1 MSKDKNFQS
10 LLDAEK
16 EAESVI
22 NEARQYRNKLLEDT
36 LEETHQ
42 QELLFEQRI
51 PEIHQSA
58 LIRAN
63 QHAEQIIHDYQN
75 RHDERSRELRELAE
89 HREQEALDAAFQ
101 LFISSED

>member
-1 MSKDKNFQS
+1 MSKDSNFQS

-16 EAESVI
+16 EAERI
-22 NEARQYRNKLLEDT
+22 IGEARDYRNKLLEDA
-36 LEETHQ
+36 LEQTRQ
-42 QELLFEQRI
+42 QEILFEQRI

-63 QHAEQIIHDYQN
+63 QHAEQIIGDFQN

-89 HREQEALDAAFQ
+89 QREQEALDAAFN
-101 LFISSED
+101 LFINSHD

>member
-1 MSKDKNFQS
+1 MSKDNNFQS

-16 EAESVI
+16 EAEQIIS
-22 NEARQYRNKLLEDT
+22 EARDYRNRLLEET
-36 LEETHQ
+36 MQQTHQ
-42 QELLFEQRI
+42 QEVSFEHRI

-63 QHAEQIIHDYQN
+63 QHAEQIISDYQH

-89 HREQEALDAAFQ
+89 HREQEALESAFN
-101 LFISSED
+101 LFITSTD